1 MRSSDW
7 SSDVCSSDL
16 VVTAEEE
23 DERFHAFWAH
33 SREEEKAAFQAAIDF
48 MVERLAQHPGARI
61 YHYAAYEETA
71 LKRLAMLHGTRDV
84 EVEDLL
90 RHHKLVD
97 LYRVVREALR
107 TSEPGYSI
115 KNMEKFYLPDSRQ
128 GEVKTGG
135 ESIVIYERWRRLGDP
150 QLLQAIADYNQLDC
164 SSTRQCRDWLASLRP
179 AEMPWYLY
187 EPEPQKA
194 DKVDE
199 RTEAEQRV
207 AAMAAALI
215 AGEAGKEPWR
225 QLLVDLLEFH
235 RRESK
240 PAWWAVFSRQDLP
253 HAELLE
259 DAECLAGLEHCPE
272 IQPRQDKRSMIYTFR
287 FPPQDFKLKPGD
299 QPRRAGSLEPAG
311 EVVAIDED
319 AHTIDLKLGASRS
332 PIEPGTALIP
342 SGPVGDRPLREA
354 VYRVAAAVRDGEA
367 DRYAAVVSILR
378 RDLPR
383 LADRPAGTPVIPDG
397 AETHAD
403 IGSA

>member
-1 MRSSDW
+1 
-7 SSDVCSSDL
+7 
-16 VVTAEEE
+16 
-23 DERFHAFWAH
+23 
-33 SREEEKAAFQAAIDF
+33 
-48 MVERLAQHPGARI
+48 
-61 YHYAAYEETA
+61 
-71 LKRLAMLHGTRDV
+71 
-84 EVEDLL
+84 
-90 RHHKLVD
+90 
-97 LYRVVREALR
+97 
-107 TSEPGYSI
+107 
-115 KNMEKFYLPDSRQ
+115 
-128 GEVKTGG
+128 
-135 ESIVIYERWRRLGDP
+135 
-150 QLLQAIADYNQLDC
+150 
-164 SSTRQCRDWLASLRP
+164 
-179 AEMPWYLY
+179 MPWYLY

-367 DRYAAVVSILR
+367 DRYAAVVSILH
-378 RDLPR
+378 RDLTR
-383 LADRPAGTPVIPDG
+383 LADRPAGPPVIPDG
-397 AETHAD
+397 AETLVRTISALLMLD
-403 IGSA
+403 GNSLLVQGPPGAGKTYTSSQAIVALLAKEKRIGIASHSHKAIHQLHGQVDDLATPTALSIRGTKKSSREDHQLHRQSAV